1 MAFINRDP
9 AEIGPRLK
17 QSDVMWQSAGDGLVG
32 RPTEDHIL
40 LLFIL
45 SAHARLCVHACWVAR
60 SWRFNYWLWL
70 YFFPPQDR
78 FRRRI
83 LEPKINVFVWKQNNM
98 TRDSPSLWL
107 ILWNDFRF
115 LVTPTASVS
124 ETEFR
129 MMMASVSC
137 RIDRDLNKKVF
148 LCSRDVFMFTSLNK
162 EMFFQIKRWIY
173 EFSVI

>member
-1 MAFINRDP
+1 MAVVAFINRDP

-45 SAHARLCVHACWVAR
+45 SAHARVCVCMRVELLALEDLIIDY
-60 SWRFNYWLWL
+60 N

-83 LEPKINVFVWKQNNM
+83 LEPKINVFV
-98 TRDSPSLWL
+98 
-107 ILWNDFRF
+107 
-115 LVTPTASVS
+115 
-124 ETEFR
+124 
-129 MMMASVSC
+129 
-137 RIDRDLNKKVF
+137 
-148 LCSRDVFMFTSLNK
+148 
-162 EMFFQIKRWIY
+162 
-173 EFSVI
+173 